1 MLIKSVVF
9 SFSLQMNQQKLM
21 LIAADVRAAA
31 SEWMEYQSP
40 EGKAYYFS
48 NKTQQTTWEKPKA
61 LLDFEEALK
70 KLNEDEARVQSA
82 IQEHMNQSGE
92 KKSDKPVDK
101 SKPVSS
107 TPITGT
113 PWCIVKTGDGRTFF
127 FNPSTKTSVW
137 HKPKELE
144 NMPMVDELLQK
155 AMDSDKSSYI
165 KPEASPTV
173 KAEAELIDLE
183 EEYNSGQSDDP
194 DNGQSKSANAV
205 FDDDD
210 DSAQV
215 ANEERNGI
223 LDMTAEK
230 RVNPHMDAE
239 SGNKKAKLDEE
250 EVRKQMGITSVEA
263 LASKQRESIPLEE
276 RIQMFTEM
284 LEEKEVSAFST
295 WEKELHKI
303 VFDARYL
310 LLTSKERKQTFEK
323 YTKQRAESERKEK
336 ESKVKKN
343 RQEFKN
349 FIRDQFR
356 NGTLTAKCAFKDFLV
371 KLADQKEM
379 KLVERTRDREQLF
392 QESLDE
398 WKKKEKEKCKDRF
411 VELLKE
417 NQKYLHRYSRFS
429 DFKDRI
435 RDDPRYRQVEAVST
449 REELFRV
456 FIASLTKRREEDER
470 KERIKAKDDGR
481 TRERGHKS
489 SRSPS
494 KKASRN
500 GSSGRCRRE
509 QDSEVDEG
517 EIRSSDEEIGY
528 FPGDGGD
535 AGDDFKL
542 EKDDFVMST
551 NDSST
556 VDLSA
561 DQKKELERQKRAE
574 ESIRARERQVQK
586 ELHGHLMERE
596 KHRNLYKQQE
606 LVDNFNILLI
616 DLIKNPDCTYH
627 DAKKIL
633 KRDHRYEFIA
643 AQMSRAERECLFEAH
658 LNAILKKRR
667 KFFVELLDE
676 TKEIT
681 LSTDWREARRW
692 IKDDPRYQQFS
703 EKRCEKEYQMHM
715 KERLNRAKSDFRCLL
730 KETKLITY
738 KSRKMIENTDQQHLA
753 DVISH
758 LQNDKRYLDLDLV
771 EDERRQLIIDYIE
784 EMAQKG
790 PPPPPTASDPRR
802 K

>member
-1 MLIKSVVF
+1 
-9 SFSLQMNQQKLM
+9 MNQQKLM
-21 LIAADVRAAA
+21 LIPTDIRVAAA
-31 SEWMEYQSP
+31 EWMEYQSP

-48 NKTQQTTWEKPKA
+48 SKTQSTTWEKPKP

-82 IQEHMNQSGE
+82 IQEHMNQSGD
-92 KKSDKPVDK
+92 KKDKPVDK

-107 TPITGT
+107 TPIGGT
-113 PWCIVKTGDGRTFF
+113 PWCIVKTGDQRTFF

-144 NMPMVDELLQK
+144 NVPNVDELLQK
-155 AMDSDKSSYI
+155 TIDGDKSVMKS
-165 KPEASPTV
+165 EAILPFKS
-173 KAEAELIDLE
+173 EAELIDLE
-183 EEYNSGQSDDP
+183 TEDNSDQSDDEQKE
-194 DNGQSKSANAV
+194 NR
-205 FDDDD
+205 DDDD
-210 DSAQV
+210 QV
-215 ANEERNGI
+215 QVIEELTAAVTESQKRN
-223 LDMTAEK
+223 LQETEEDL
-230 RVNPHMDAE
+230 
-239 SGNKKAKLDEE
+239 SLKKAKVEEDES
-250 EVRKQMGITSVEA
+250 RKQMGITSVEA

-276 RIQMFTEM
+276 RIQMFTDM

-323 YTKQRAESERKEK
+323 YTKYRAESERKEK
-336 ESKVKKN
+336 ESKAKKN
-343 RQEFKN
+343 RQDFKV
-349 FIRDQFR
+349 FIREQFKL
-356 NGTLTAKCAFKDFLV
+356 NAFTLKCSFKDFLN
-371 KLADQKEM
+371 KFADHKEM

-392 QESLDE
+392 VEAIE
-398 WKKKEKEKCKDRF
+398 ECRKKEKEKSKDRF
-411 VELLKE
+411 IELLKE

-429 DFKDRI
+429 DLKDRI
-435 RDDPRYRQVEAVST
+435 RDDIRYRQIEAVSI
-449 REELFRV
+449 REELFRQ
-456 FIASLTKRREEDER
+456 FISNLTKRREEDER
-470 KERIKAKDDGR
+470 KERIKLKEERRSKDR
-481 TRERGHKS
+481 KKS

-494 KKASRN
+494 KKSRN
-500 GSSGRCRRE
+500 GTRGRKNE
-509 QDSEVDEG
+509 SDVDEG
-517 EIRSSDEEIGY
+517 EIRSSDEEIVA
-528 FPGDGGD
+528 FTAD
-535 AGDDFKL
+535 AEEDDFKL
-542 EKDDFVMST
+542 EKDDFVMNNEGSE
-551 NDSST
+551 DELE
-556 VDLSA
+556 VDVKVREE
-561 DQKKELERQKRAE
+561 QKKEADKQKRAE

-616 DLIKNPDCTYH
+616 DLIKNPDCNYH

-643 AQMSRAERECLFEAH
+643 AQLSRSERENLFEAH
-658 LNAILKKRR
+658 LNTILKKRR
-667 KFFVELLDE
+667 KFFVELLE
-676 TKEIT
+676 ENREIS
-681 LSTDWREARRW
+681 LSTDWREARRR

-738 KSRKMIENTDQQHLA
+738 KSRKLIENTDQQHLA
-753 DVISH
+753 DIISR
-758 LQNDKRYLDLDLV
+758 LQNDKRYLDLDLF